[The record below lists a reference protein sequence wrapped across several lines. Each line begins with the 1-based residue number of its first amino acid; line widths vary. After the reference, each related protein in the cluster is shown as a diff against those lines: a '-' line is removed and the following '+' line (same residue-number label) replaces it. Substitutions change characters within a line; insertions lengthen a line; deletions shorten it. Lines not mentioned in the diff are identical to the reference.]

1 MNTRVKVEA
10 PARLHLGF
18 MDMHGGL
25 GRMFGSLGLAINEIS
40 TVLCIERTQSFLHD
54 GPNSKRSMKYA
65 RLLLDKYGLHD
76 QPISIFTKNVIP
88 EHAGLGSGT
97 QMALA
102 TGRAIATLLKLPV
115 TNRDIAELL
124 DRGTRSGIGLGA
136 FENGGFLVDGGR
148 GQDGNVPYITS
159 RQSFPRHWRILLLI
173 NEREK
178 GFHDEDELNAFNAL
192 PEFPENLSQELCR
205 IVLMQIMP
213 ALASENF
220 IDFSSGIG
228 ILQSTVGD
236 HFSKIQGGRFAN
248 ANINMVLRYATQQ
261 GYIGVGQSSWGPT
274 GFILTDSEIS
284 AHTLQKD
291 INKKFPDADITY
303 QVVAGRNNGH
313 TIEVTRATTSRH
325 TKKEHTLEKG

>member
-1 MNTRVKVEA
+1 MSTRVKVEA

-25 GRMFGSLGLAINEIS
+25 GRRFGSLGVAINEIK
-40 TVLCIERTQSFLHD
+40 TVLCVERTQKFLHD

-65 RLLLDKYGLHD
+65 RLLLDKYGIHD
-76 QPISIFTKNVIP
+76 QPVSIFTKNVIP

-102 TGRAIATLLKLPV
+102 TGRAIASLLKISV

-148 GQDGNVPYITS
+148 GQDGNVPHITS
-159 RQSFPRHWRILLLI
+159 RQSFPNHWRILLLI

-178 GFHDEDELNAFNAL
+178 GFHDEDELNAFNTL
-192 PEFPENLSQELCR
+192 PEFPEHLSQELCR
-205 IVLMQIMP
+205 IALMQILP

-228 ILQSTVGD
+228 KLQSTVGD
-236 HFSKIQGGRFAN
+236 HFSKIQGGRLAN
-248 ANINMVLRYATQQ
+248 PNINMGLRYAEQL
-261 GYIGVGQSSWGPT
+261 GYVGIGQSSWGPT
-274 GFILTDSEIS
+274 GFILAESEIS

-291 INKKFPDADITY
+291 INKKFPDAGINSVIVT
-303 QVVAGRNNGH
+303 GRNKGH
-313 TIEVTRATTSRH
+313 VLDVTQAAANKSKQKEVIP
-325 TKKEHTLEKG
+325 EKV

>member
-25 GRMFGSLGLAINEIS
+25 GRMFGSLGVAINEIS

-54 GPNSKRSMKYA
+54 GPSSKRSMKYA

-76 QPISIFTKNVIP
+76 QPISILTKNVIP

-102 TGRAIATLLKLPV
+102 TGRAIATLLKLPI

-148 GQDGNVPYITS
+148 GQDGNVPFITS

-178 GFHDEDELNAFNAL
+178 GFHDQDELNAFNKL

-220 IDFSSGIG
+220 VDFSSGIG
-228 ILQSTVGD
+228 ILQSAVGD

-248 ANINMVLRYATQQ
+248 ANINMVLRYAKQQ
-261 GYIGVGQSSWGPT
+261 GYMGIGQSSWGPT
-274 GFILTDSEIS
+274 GFILTESELS
-284 AHTLQKD
+284 AHALQKD
-291 INKKFPDADITY
+291 ISKKFPDADITY

-313 TIEVTRATTSRH
+313 TIEVAPTTAGRDRQE
-325 TKKEHTLEKG
+325 EHTLEKR